1 MEDLIRGLQQEFD
14 RAELRADAAALG
26 RLVADD
32 FQSIGP
38 KGFVMDKEGWIGR
51 HVHFKY
57 LTLETTELTVRCYDR
72 AAIARF
78 VQRNQ
83 AVYQG
88 TRMEHTTRVSEVW
101 VEQGG
106 AWRLA
111 GIQFSPMAEG

>member
-1 MEDLIRGLQQEFD
+1 MEDVIRARQREFD
-14 RAELRADAAALG
+14 RAELGADDGALR
-26 RLVADD
+26 RLIADD

-38 KGFVMDKEGWIGR
+38 KGFVMDKEAWVGR

-57 LTLETTELTVRCYDR
+57 LALETSELTVRCYDR
-72 AAIARF
+72 AAVARF
-78 VQRNQ
+78 VQRNR

-88 TRMEHTTRVSEVW
+88 REMEHTTRVSEVW

-111 GIQFSPMAEG
+111 GIQFSPMADA